1 MPRRQCENPAADILT
16 RPLEFSFKQLFD
28 SSGVTADFKITKK
41 IIFTVKKHGS
51 LG

>member
-1 MPRRQCENPAADILT
+1 MPRRQCANPVADILR